1 MLNDAVISDHVCGV
15 QVMVKM
21 RNLDNGNEWL
31 LDRNK
36 FINRKYLMQEMY
48 QNFME
53 GDKDWDVPKVFIL
66 FSFLSNSYQNCL
78 PFCLCF
84 RKKVINSNNRGR
96 NSTSININ
104 YCANQSMKEEGS
116 VFSSNNNKNKNKHF

>member
-53 GDKDWDVPKVFIL
+53 GDKDWDVPKVYIL
-66 FSFLSNSYQNCL
+66 FSFLSNSNQNCL

-84 RKKVINSNNRGR
+84 RKKVITVTTETETPQA
-96 NSTSININ
+96 STLTT
-104 YCANQSMKEEGS
+104 ALTKTWKKKE
-116 VFSSNNNKNKNKHF
+116 VFSHQTTIKK

>member
-1 MLNDAVISDHVCGV
+1 MQLLIIMFMW

-21 RNLDNGNEWL
+21 RNLDNGNEFL

-53 GDKDWDVPKVFIL
+53 GDKDWDVPKVNLLYL
-66 FSFLSNSYQNCL
+66 FPWRSFWG
-78 PFCLCF
+78 
-84 RKKVINSNNRGR
+84 V
-96 NSTSININ
+96 
-104 YCANQSMKEEGS
+104 
-116 VFSSNNNKNKNKHF
+116 

>member
-1 MLNDAVISDHVCGV
+1 MKIILNNTVINDNVCV

-53 GDKDWDVPKVFIL
+53 GDKDWDVPKV
-66 FSFLSNSYQNCL
+66 N
-78 PFCLCF
+78 
-84 RKKVINSNNRGR
+84 
-96 NSTSININ
+96 INI
-104 YCANQSMKEEGS
+104 C
-116 VFSSNNNKNKNKHF
+116 FHFYQIPTDP